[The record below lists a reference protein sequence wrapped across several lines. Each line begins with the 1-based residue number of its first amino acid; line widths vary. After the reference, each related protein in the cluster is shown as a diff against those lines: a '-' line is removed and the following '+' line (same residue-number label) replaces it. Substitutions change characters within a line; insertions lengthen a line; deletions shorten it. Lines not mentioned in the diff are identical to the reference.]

1 MKIIKFTEYL
11 KEGMDETPES
21 HAEQALKTI
30 KEKIMKIF
38 PEDSEEPEEDEI
50 ISFSQAK
57 SKGEKKAAADK
68 KISFADY
75 GTSLVDAEISRIAS
89 TLSCKLD
96 DGENWYSII
105 FTIDLKD
112 AVQKDLT
119 KDFGSEDIENCKV
132 KIKRY
137 NSADQLIKELPKK
150 TVKVDEVDEDMLVK
164 LKIEVDGEET
174 EELDIETK

>member
-11 KEGMDETPES
+11 REGMDETPES
-21 HAEQALKTI
+21 YAVLALKDI
-30 KEKIMKIF
+30 QEKIMKIF
-38 PEDSEEPEEDEI
+38 PEDNEESEEDEI

-57 SKGEKKAAADK
+57 IRGEKKSADDK
-68 KISFADY
+68 KITFADY
-75 GTSLVDAEISRIAS
+75 GTNLVNSEISRVAS

-96 DGENWYSII
+96 DGENWYSLI

-112 AVQKDLT
+112 AVPKDPT
-119 KDFGSEDIENCKV
+119 KDFSSEDIENCKV

-150 TVKVDEVDEDMLVK
+150 TIKLDEIDEDMLVK